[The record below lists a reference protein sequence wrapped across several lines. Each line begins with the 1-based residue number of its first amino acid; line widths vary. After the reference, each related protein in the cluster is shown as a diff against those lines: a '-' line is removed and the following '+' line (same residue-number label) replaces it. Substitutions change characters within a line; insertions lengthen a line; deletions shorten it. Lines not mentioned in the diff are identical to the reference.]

1 MERIGKQIS
10 PKIILSEFKR
20 ISTKTV
26 VSSGANF
33 LLITKSMVLAFVNGV
48 MARRTSDNG
57 KIIKFKAMEY

>member
-1 MERIGKQIS
+1 MERFGKQIS

-33 LLITKSMVLAFVNGV
+33 LLTTKSMVLAFVNGV
-48 MARRTSDNG
+48 MAQRTSDNG
-57 KIIKFKAMEY
+57 KIIKFKAME

>member
-57 KIIKFKAMEY
+57 IIIKFKAMEY